1 MFQAMRGINEI
12 KLFLDKLA
20 DAVGVTVLQIE
31 PARRGSNWIGTTTNV
46 YTATLR
52 DSFFKLSPV
61 GLRFC
66 AFVHSLNFVFE
77 YKRLSSR

>member
-1 MFQAMRGINEI
+1 
-12 KLFLDKLA
+12 
-20 DAVGVTVLQIE
+20 
-31 PARRGSNWIGTTTNV
+31 
-46 YTATLR
+46 
-52 DSFFKLSPV
+52 V